1 MEFGTII
8 DGSNYH
14 HHDLLIFVVA
24 MSDNP
29 FEESGSVLIL

>member
-1 MEFGTII
+1 MEFGTIM
-8 DGSNYH
+8 DGSNYY

-29 FEESGSVLIL
+29 FEESGSVLII